1 MTESSLNERGLS
13 IMDYD
18 HTFQAL
24 ADKSI
29 AGEALTRVECQT
41 ILHCPD
47 AHILDLLSATFRV
60 REHFCGRRV
69 HLHMLINAKSGL
81 CPEDCHYCSQS
92 RISTADIERYPMVSM
107 QRLLEQAHVAK
118 QARCRRYC
126 IVISTR
132 GATQREVNF
141 IAQAVRRI
149 RDEVGIAC
157 CCSLGLIS
165 EEQAQ
170 QLYEAGVEQYN
181 HNINTSEQYYPQI
194 CTTHTYQDR
203 IETLGAARRAGL
215 KLCSGAIFGQG
226 ESEEDIIDIALVLRE
241 LEPQSIPVNFLFA
254 IKGTPFGH
262 YKQSLSPNDCLR
274 ILCLV
279 RLLNPGQEVRLSAAR
294 ERYLRSL
301 QPLALYVANSV
312 FVSGYLTEP
321 GQDYQETWQMIADLG
336 FELEEHPINEE
347 TTCTPHA
354 CS

>member
-1 MTESSLNERGLS
+1 
-13 IMDYD
+13 MDYNQR
-18 HTFQAL
+18 FQVL
-24 ADKSI
+24 ADKSL
-29 AGEALTRVECQT
+29 AGEALTRAECQE
-41 ILHCPD
+41 ILHSSD
-47 AHILDLLSATFRV
+47 AQILDLLSATFRI

-69 HLHMLINAKSGL
+69 HLHMLSNAKSGL

-92 RISTADIERYPMVSM
+92 RISTAEIERYPMVNM
-107 QRLLEQAHVAK
+107 QRLLEQAHEAK
-118 QARCRRYC
+118 KARCRRFC

-132 GATQREVNF
+132 GATQREIDF

-149 RDEVGIAC
+149 RAEVGIAC

-165 EEQAQ
+165 EEKAH

-181 HNINTSEQYYPQI
+181 HNINTSEHYYPQI

-203 IETLGAARRAGL
+203 VSTLQAARRAGL

-226 ESEEDIIDIALVLRE
+226 ESEEDIIDIVQALRE

-254 IKGTPFGH
+254 IKGTPFER
-262 YKQSLSPNDCLR
+262 YKQYLSPYDCLR

-279 RLLNPGQEVRLSAAR
+279 RMLNPRQEVRLSAAR
-294 ERYLRSL
+294 ERYLRTL
-301 QPLALYVANSV
+301 QPFALYAANSV

-336 FELEEHPINEE
+336 FELEEHAEGEE
-347 TTCTPHA
+347 TQCP
-354 CS
+354 SDISL

>member
-1 MTESSLNERGLS
+1 
-13 IMDYD
+13 MDHD
-18 HTFQAL
+18 HAFQAL

-29 AGEALTRVECQT
+29 VGEVLTRVECQA

-92 RISTADIERYPMVSM
+92 RISTADIKRYPMVSM
-107 QRLLEQAHVAK
+107 QRLLEQARVAK

-132 GATQREVNF
+132 GATQREIDF

-149 RDEVGIAC
+149 RAEVGIAC

-226 ESEEDIIDIALVLRE
+226 ESEEDIIDIALALRE

-254 IKGTPFGH
+254 IKGTPFEH
-262 YKQSLSPNDCLR
+262 YRQSLSPNDCLR

-347 TTCTPHA
+347 ITCVPDA
-354 CS
+354 RS

>member
-1 MTESSLNERGLS
+1 MNHH
-13 IMDYD
+13 D
-18 HTFQAL
+18 HFQAL

-29 AGEALTRVECQT
+29 TGEAFTRTECQA

-47 AHILDLLSATFRV
+47 ARILDLLSATFRV
-60 REHFCGRRV
+60 REHFCGKRV

-92 RISTADIERYPMVSM
+92 HISTAAIERYPMVSM
-107 QRLLEQAHVAK
+107 QRLLEQAHAAK
-118 QARCRRYC
+118 KAKCRRYC

-132 GATQREVNF
+132 GANQREINF
-141 IAQAVRRI
+141 IAQAVRQI
-149 RDEVGIAC
+149 REEVGIAC
-157 CCSLGLIS
+157 CCSLGLLS
-165 EEQAQ
+165 EEKAH

-181 HNINTSEQYYPQI
+181 HNLNTSEHYYPQI

-203 IETLGAARRAGL
+203 LKTLQAARHAGL

-226 ESEEDIIDIALVLRE
+226 ESEEDIIDIVLALRE

-254 IKGTPFGH
+254 IKGTPFERF
-262 YKQSLSPNDCLR
+262 KQYLSPYDCLR

-279 RLLNPGQEVRLSAAR
+279 RLLNPHQEVRLSAAR
-294 ERYLRSL
+294 ERYLRTL
-301 QPLALYVANSV
+301 QPLALYAANSV

-336 FELEEHPINEE
+336 FELEEHPSSEE
-347 TTCTPHA
+347 TIGLSDI
-354 CS
+354 CSE